1 MSRQF
6 HSSEA
11 KREKLPLVL
20 GVVAQSG
27 AGKTMSALRLATGI
41 AKVWGGDVVVIDTE
55 ARRALAY
62 ADRFKFQHIPFA
74 PPFGPLDYIEA
85 LEYALTK
92 KPGCIV
98 VESMTH
104 EHNGEGGVLEQYE
117 EYLNEKAGGDWQKRE
132 RLSKL
137 AWVKPKAQRKKLK
150 NFIVQIGEKCPII
163 MTYRA
168 GEKIDFT
175 KTENGKPREMGFRPE
190 TTSDLIYEMSAQFL
204 LLPGSD
210 GCPTFHSERKEER
223 AMIKMPE
230 QFRGW
235 FTEGV
240 QLSEE
245 IGERL
250 GRWAK
255 GDAIETPQDAPQGET
270 QSKYRDDAGEVCA
283 AIMDASSLDIV
294 AQIFQSFN
302 AINKEYSPADRKL
315 IIQAKD
321 DAKARLSE

>member
-1 MSRQF
+1 
-6 HSSEA
+6 
-11 KREKLPLVL
+11 
-20 GVVAQSG
+20 
-27 AGKTMSALRLATGI
+27 
-41 AKVWGGDVVVIDTE
+41 
-55 ARRALAY
+55 
-62 ADRFKFQHIPFA
+62 
-74 PPFGPLDYIEA
+74 
-85 LEYALTK
+85 
-92 KPGCIV
+92 
-98 VESMTH
+98 
-104 EHNGEGGVLEQYE
+104 
-117 EYLNEKAGGDWQKRE
+117 
-132 RLSKL
+132 
-137 AWVKPKAQRKKLK
+137 
-150 NFIVQIGEKCPII
+150 
-163 MTYRA
+163 
-168 GEKIDFT
+168 
-175 KTENGKPREMGFRPE
+175 
-190 TTSDLIYEMSAQFL
+190 
-204 LLPGSD
+204 
-210 GCPTFHSERKEER
+210 
-223 AMIKMPE
+223 MIKMPE